1 MHAQEYL
8 GGMIASVHNL
18 TFYLWL
24 VKQARE
30 QILAG
35 TFAAWKNVMVEKLMT
50 RL

>member
-1 MHAQEYL
+1 
-8 GGMIASVHNL
+8 VHNL

-30 QILAG
+30 QIING
-35 TFAAWKNVMVEKLMT
+35 TFRDWKDVMVKKLMT